1 MTLNKKNQK
10 ILITGGTGF
19 IGSKLVEELLED
31 GHKITILTRKK
42 IVNDKINYIQNL
54 DGDFDYDIVINLAGE
69 SISKYWSSKNKEKIY
84 HSRIDLTNKLAEII
98 NNSKNPPSLV
108 ISGSAIGF
116 YGTSQNLVFDE
127 NSKPTMQNLF
137 SQKICLDWE
146 NATQKINNKTRLV
159 LIRTGVV
166 VGKNGGIIKKMLLPF
181 KFGLGGKIGK
191 GNQYLSWIALDDVI
205 LAINHIINN
214 KNLSG
219 AVNLS
224 SPEVATNQT
233 FAKTLASALNR
244 PCFFDMPEFIAK
256 ILFGKMGEELLLA
269 GQNVYPKKLLASGFK
284 FQTASLKSAILKAL

>member
-10 ILITGGTGF
+10 FLITGGTGF

-69 SISKYWSSKNKEKIY
+69 TISKYWSKKNKEKIY

-127 NSKPTMQNLF
+127 NSKPATQNLF
-137 SQKICLDWE
+137 SQKICADWE
-146 NATQKINNKTRLV
+146 NAAQKISNKTRLA

-181 KFGLGGKIGK
+181 KLGLGGKIGK

-214 KNLSG
+214 ENLSG
-219 AVNLS
+219 TVNLS
-224 SPEVATNQT
+224 SPEVASNQS
-233 FAKTLASALNR
+233 FAKTLALVLNR